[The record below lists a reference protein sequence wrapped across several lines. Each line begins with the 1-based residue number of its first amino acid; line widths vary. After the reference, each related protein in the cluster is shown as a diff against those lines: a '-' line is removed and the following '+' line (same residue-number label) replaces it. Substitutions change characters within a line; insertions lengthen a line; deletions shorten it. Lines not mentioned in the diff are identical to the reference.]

1 MAIFMLSAFS
11 ALVLTAS
18 GQKEGT
24 LSLDIKSRKWKH
36 GLSNGL
42 KTRSNEEC
50 PSTIFCS
57 PQGKYWHLL
66 SKPERL
72 NSIKSKDSN
81 RGNKKSSSDAKSTK
95 AQGKTKVPQL
105 CSQVHLKR
113 TNGVLQDSSL
123 IVIVQVLL
131 GSRLMKCFKS
141 LTSFLVQETKE
152 NKMFRHLCPHCI
164 PRDEHVSSLLAIK
177 KQRKCTRVS
186 GKVQEN

>member
-1 MAIFMLSAFS
+1 MDDKSIFGAKTHESNIGYLTHQQQRKIDHSPKSWMPMAIFMLSAFS

-95 AQGKTKVPQL
+95 AQGKTKVP
-105 CSQVHLKR
+105 
-113 TNGVLQDSSL
+113 
-123 IVIVQVLL
+123 
-131 GSRLMKCFKS
+131 
-141 LTSFLVQETKE
+141 
-152 NKMFRHLCPHCI
+152 
-164 PRDEHVSSLLAIK
+164 
-177 KQRKCTRVS
+177 
-186 GKVQEN
+186 